1 MAKRDGPIT
10 RQKAHIAALRQEL
23 VDMER
28 RGYRLTVQ
36 IEEAEAALDR
46 MTGKTPEKP
55 TPLFQEI
62 AGNG

>member
-10 RQKAHIAALRQEL
+10 RQKAHIAGLRQEL
-23 VDMER
+23 VDLENR
-28 RGYRLTVQ
+28 RTRVTIQ

-46 MTGKTPEKP
+46 MNGKTPEKP
-55 TPLFQEI
+55 APLFQES